1 MNLDTHVFR
10 FVVRIG
16 FLWDREGMC
25 LKCKISVLVS
35 EVLACKRAAELAN
48 ELGAERVI
56 TETKL

>member
-1 MNLDTHVFR
+1 MFR